1 MKAFLQMKLPPQ
13 SRRKGH
19 AALTSYYIG
28 LQKMKKGT
36 LFYQLALVRTRR
48 KGVPFFF
55 INFAVTQKD
64 WQGC

>member
-1 MKAFLQMKLPPQ
+1 MKAFLQVKLPSQ

-28 LQKMKKGT
+28 LKKMKKGI

-48 KGVPFFF
+48 KRVPFF
-55 INFAVTQKD
+55 INFSVTQKY

>member
-19 AALTSYYIG
+19 AALTSDYICF
-28 LQKMKKGT
+28 QKMKKGT
-36 LFYQLALVRTRR
+36 LFYQLVLVATRR
-48 KGVPFFF
+48 KRVPFF
-55 INFAVTQKD
+55 INFAVTQKY